1 MIKAVVFDFDGLII
15 DTESVWFE
23 VMSDLFKE
31 HGHELPFGMW
41 EKCVGTGDDEL
52 YDYLEVCLKRPID
65 RAALQIQGKEKHA
78 LLMKGRTIRPG
89 VTAYLEVARKKGLRI
104 GLASSST
111 REWVTGFL
119 NKFNLYEFFD
129 CIRTADDVK
138 NIKPDPELYLEAC
151 KCLGVA
157 PQEAIA
163 FEDSPNGTRAAKAA
177 GLLCVIVPN
186 DITRNMAFDAFDM
199 RLNAMSEREFIAL
212 LEEVNLSIQG

>member
-23 VMSDLFKE
+23 VMAELFKE
-31 HGHELPFGMW
+31 HGHELPLEVW
-41 EKCVGTGDDEL
+41 ERCVGTGDDEL
-52 YDYLEVCLKRPID
+52 YDYLETSVNRPID
-65 RAALQIQGKEKHA
+65 RAALHQWGKNKHEV
-78 LLMKGRTIRPG
+78 LMEGRTIRPG
-89 VTAYLEVARKKGLRI
+89 VAAYLEAARNQGLKI

-111 REWVTGFL
+111 RKWVNGFL
-119 NKFNLYEFFD
+119 KKFDLYPFFD

-138 NIKPDPELYLEAC
+138 NVKPDPELYLEAC

-186 DITRNMAFDAFDM
+186 DITKRMAFHAFDL
-199 RLNAMSEREFIAL
+199 RLESMAEREFLDL
-212 LEEVNLSIQG
+212 LDECRVLK